1 MKTKNIKGV
10 TFTQNHDESWT
21 ATRNA
26 GDGAIEVLMVS
37 TSKSDQGI
45 WVWSAHIEGG
55 KYGLS
60 NGRLINFN
68 VDGDSISMGAAIK
81 DAMEAFGKWKSDL
94 IYLAS
99 L

>member
-10 TFTQNHDESWT
+10 TFTQQHDESWT
-21 ATRNA
+21 ATRPA
-26 GDGAIEVLMVS
+26 DDGSVEVLQVS
-37 TSKSDQGI
+37 PAEFDEGI

-55 KYGLS
+55 KYGVL
-60 NGRLINFN
+60 NGRLITFN
-68 VDGDSISMGAAIK
+68 VDGDSLSMGAAMK
-81 DAMEAFGKWKSDL
+81 DATEAFGKWKSDL